1 MRSFLFPQ
9 SAALTLMLMVSAP
22 GWAIDPATMAN
33 SGNATVA
40 ACASCHGIDGGGQ
53 VSFPRLA
60 GMNAVYLLKQLQE
73 FASGRRANTIMQP
86 VAKALSRDD
95 HIAMA
100 NYYAALPVPAAL
112 VRPTAPVTGAGDV
125 GARLAT
131 RGKWSEGVPACIQ
144 CHGPGGV
151 GVGDS
156 FPSLAGQPAGYIAAQ
171 LKAWKDGTRKND
183 PLELMRHLS
192 GRLSDG
198 EIDAVSQWFARQ
210 PVVAAGGPS

>member
-112 VRPTAPVTGAGDV
+112 IRPTAPVTDAGDV

-192 GRLSDG
+192 GRLSAG

-210 PVVAAGGPS
+210 PVVAARGPS

>member
-40 ACASCHGIDGGGQ
+40 ACASCHGKDGGGQ
-53 VSFPRLA
+53 VSFPRMA
-60 GMNAVYLLKQLQE
+60 GMNAIYLRKQLQD
-73 FASGRRANTIMQP
+73 FASGRRANPVMQP

-192 GRLSDG
+192 GRLSAG

-210 PVVAAGGPS
+210 PVVAARGPS